1 MTGCQSCDEFL
12 IEYLLA
18 LQELKA
24 ARQQLAYAS
33 SLEEWEAARARL
45 ARVST
50 YKEHATQE
58 LAAHCQ
64 TRAVSRRTSEN
75 RSWTRSRINTAKTWR
90 RPSVCGSTLPRN
102 HGLLDRDRPID
113 IAGFDH
119 QVIQPGVFVH
129 IADPVANSSIIH
141 RHL

>member
-24 ARQQLAYAS
+24 ARQQLAYAAT
-33 SLEEWEAARARL
+33 LEEWEAARARL

-58 LAAHCQ
+58 MAAHCHDTGCEPPDLGQ
-64 TRAVSRRTSEN
+64 P
-75 RSWTRSRINTAKTWR
+75 I
-90 RPSVCGSTLPRN
+90 
-102 HGLLDRDRPID
+102 LDQIT
-113 IAGFDH
+113 H
-119 QVIQPGVFVH
+119 
-129 IADPVANSSIIH
+129 
-141 RHL
+141 